1 MTRILIADD
10 HALFRESLKALV
22 EARGYTVVGE
32 AADGAQAVDLAIAL
46 RPELI
51 LLDLRMPNLDGL
63 AATAQLRLHV
73 PDARIVILTAS
84 EDEADLLQ
92 AVRAGAQGYLLKN
105 LEAETFFQLLARV
118 EAGEPVLTAAAARR
132 VLDELGQPARKASAD
147 PDALTDREED
157 VLRFLVRGVTSN
169 RDLAEALGV
178 SENTVRFHMRNVL
191 DKLRLHSRA
200 QAVGYALRHGMLRP
214 DVG

>member
-51 LLDLRMPNLDGL
+51 LLDLRMPRLDGL

-105 LEAETFFQLLARV
+105 LEAGTFFQLLARV

-132 VLDELGQPARKASAD
+132 VLDELGQPARKASSD

-214 DVG
+214 DGG